1 MKSIFF
7 VTAMLF
13 SSLSFAGQRVFDCQA
28 TKLSKSPD
36 VSEDFNIQKN
46 PTVLLIEDAK
56 NWSLNV
62 GDYSVSTLDKNGPAL
77 ARESSA
83 ASDTEVRYDFWVEA
97 SYEFELVINVVDHTA
112 KVYWWGLGE
121 QTEIGTFQCEVSVK

>member
-1 MKSIFF
+1 MKTIFF

-13 SSLSFAGQRVFDCQA
+13 SSLSLAGQRVFDCTA
-28 TKLSKSPD
+28 THLSKNPD

-62 GDYSVSTLDKNGPAL
+62 GDYSVSTIDKNGPAL
-77 ARESSA
+77 WRETSSA
-83 ASDTEVRYDFWVEA
+83 SQTEVRYDFWVEA
-97 SYEFELVINVVDHTA
+97 SYEFELVISVVDHTA

-121 QTEIGTFQCEVSVK
+121 RTEIGTFACEVSVK

>member
-1 MKSIFF
+1 MKTVFF

-28 TKLSKSPD
+28 TKLSKNPEIN
-36 VSEDFNIQKN
+36 EDFNILKN

-56 NWSLNV
+56 NWSLSV
-62 GDYSVSTLDKNGPAL
+62 GDYSVSTLDMNGPAL
-77 ARESSA
+77 ARESSS
-83 ASDTEVRYDFWVEA
+83 ASDTEVRYDFWVEG
-97 SYEFELVINVVDHTA
+97 SYEFELVISVVDHTA

-121 QTEIGTFQCEVSVK
+121 QTEVGTFACEVSVK